1 VRWEAAEPA
10 RSGCPIN
17 AAVEAF
23 GDSWSLLVLR
33 DVMFGNKRY
42 FRELLAGSE
51 EGIASNILAD
61 RLKRL
66 VSAGLLTREDAGPG
80 RRAAYSLTEASI
92 QLVPVFAQLGGWGLH
107 HRPTTK
113 RLRGRPQRQGTPGRG
128 LRRRALTSRTGD
140 DRHRPGLREQ
150 GQQDHRIGPG
160 ERSGAGGLAGGI
172 HLFGQGNELR
182 PGGGEPV
189 QQRRGLAVLAGRG
202 VEQGEERGLRGPG
215 DVGRTGPRRAGS
227 QAAVGEGEGLL
238 R

>member
-1 VRWEAAEPA
+1 VEQEA

-33 DVMFGNKRY
+33 DVMFGNRRY

-51 EGIASNILAD
+51 ERIASNILAD

-92 QLVPVFAQLGGWGLH
+92 QLVPVFAQLGQWGLR

-113 RLRGRPQRQGTPGRG
+113 RLRV
-128 LRRRALTSRTGD
+128 RAEVLA
-140 DRHRPGLREQ
+140 
-150 GQQDHRIGPG
+150 
-160 ERSGAGGLAGGI
+160 AGGPRLWAELMAELRAI
-172 HLFGQGNELR
+172 HLGTAAPE
-182 PGGGEPV
+182 
-189 QQRRGLAVLAGRG
+189 
-202 VEQGEERGLRGPG
+202 
-215 DVGRTGPRRAGS
+215 RTGPSVIEQLAEAYATAS
-227 QAAVGEGEGLL
+227 
-238 R
+238 